1 MRFWDKYGGVAQ
13 LLFVK
18 LDDVLLKAMVRFWD
32 PTYRFLRS
40 MKWIWYRLL
49 RNILPFS
56 TMTLEIRSGYI
67 GSRMSSFGHT

>member
-1 MRFWDKYGGVAQ
+1 MDAVFKPWVPRALESAVS
-13 LLFVK
+13 
-18 LDDVLLKAMVRFWD
+18 VLC
-32 PTYRFLRS
+32 S

-67 GSRMSSFGHT
+67 GSRTSIFEDP